1 MIKDVIVFKAGFAD
15 NYVDQVRRTLLHLL
29 ALGLF
34 MILSA
39 LLSEKVLVIPGLL
52 TGWTSSVVYF
62 LLMCRRV
69 KQSAELPPEKALTS
83 MRAGWL
89 LRFGFMIAMLVLS
102 VHVPGIDFWAAVV
115 GLFSLH
121 IVLLVNAVCI
131 VVSGLIAN
139 LGKPKIN
146 SGRE

>member
-1 MIKDVIVFKAGFAD
+1 MFKAGFAD
-15 NYVDQVRRTLLHLL
+15 NYVDQVKRTLLQLL

-34 MILSA
+34 LTLSA
-39 LLSEKVLVIPGLL
+39 LLSNKAFIIPGLL
-52 TGWTSSVVYF
+52 IGWTSSVIYF

-69 KQSAELPPEKALTS
+69 KQSAELPPEKALAS

-89 LRFGFMIAMLVLS
+89 LRFGFMIAILILS

-121 IVLLVNAVCI
+121 IVLLLNAVCI
-131 VVSGLIAN
+131 VVSGLISN
-139 LGKPKIN
+139 LGKSKN
-146 SGRE
+146 

>member
-15 NYVDQVRRTLLHLL
+15 NYVVQVRRTLLQLL

-34 MILSA
+34 MTLSA
-39 LLSEKVLVIPGLL
+39 LAADQTLVIPGLL
-52 TGWTSSVVYF
+52 IGWTSSVIYF

-69 KQSAELPPEKALTS
+69 KQSAELPPGQALAS

-89 LRFGFMIAMLVLS
+89 IRLGFIIAILVLS
-102 VHVPGIDFWAAVV
+102 VRVPGIDFWAAVV

-121 IVLLVNAVCI
+121 IVLLINAVYI
-131 VVSGLIAN
+131 VVCGLIAN
-139 LGKPKIN
+139 FGKQNN